1 MEIRGCDATGPT
13 EGGWFNTPYEGSR
26 VVNQITGSWR
36 YLNGSWRELTHYP
49 IIILIPI
56 RGKEG
61 IMLRLCIL
69 NLINRLSI
77 RIMMHYLEIIN
88 QGSTLNTNMMEPP
101 WTVYRGIG
109 LHSTTMLLVL
119 NYSFMG
125 EGLTPP
131 PTPPPSADHP
141 TPTLIP
147 SQCATSSYITMTNCS
162 RGPPRVGPLEMIR
175 FLKIKHSRKLSN
187 IFPVS
192 RIDMMIN
199 VALCTS

>member
-1 MEIRGCDATGPT
+1 MA
-13 EGGWFNTPYEGSR
+13 
-26 VVNQITGSWR
+26 GSWG

-56 RGKEG
+56 REIEA

-69 NLINRLSI
+69 NLSHRLSI
-77 RIMMHYLEIIN
+77 RIMMHNLEIIN

-131 PTPPPSADHP
+131 PYSTP
-141 TPTLIP
+141 
-147 SQCATSSYITMTNCS
+147 
-162 RGPPRVGPLEMIR
+162 
-175 FLKIKHSRKLSN
+175 
-187 IFPVS
+187 
-192 RIDMMIN
+192 
-199 VALCTS
+199 